1 MKKVLTAPVK
11 NLLVP
16 LGLTSAALAASSR
29 YVFGTTSSI
38 IPNKEM
44 NDITKIVKSW
54 MLRFIDKNFFI
65 KTIKHETKEQRG
77 RCFGNFLGTL
87 SVSLLENIL
96 GG

>member
-1 MKKVLTAPVK
+1 
-11 NLLVP
+11 
-16 LGLTSAALAASSR
+16 
-29 YVFGTTSSI
+29 
-38 IPNKEM
+38 M

-87 SVSLLENIL
+87 GVSLLRNIL

>member
-16 LGLTSAALAASSR
+16 LGLTSAALAASSN
-29 YVFGTTSSI
+29 VFGTTSST

-44 NDITKIVKSW
+44 NDITKIIKSW
-54 MLRFIDKNFFI
+54 MFRFIV
-65 KTIKHETKEQRG
+65 KHETKEQRG

-87 SVSLLENIL
+87 GVSLLRNIL

>member
-44 NDITKIVKSW
+44 NDITKIVKS
-54 MLRFIDKNFFI
+54 
-65 KTIKHETKEQRG
+65 
-77 RCFGNFLGTL
+77 
-87 SVSLLENIL
+87 
-96 GG
+96 

>member
-16 LGLTSAALAASSR
+16 LGLTSAALAASSN
-29 YVFGTTSSI
+29 VFGTTSST

-44 NDITKIVKSW
+44 NDITKIIKSW
-54 MLRFIDKNFFI
+54 MFRFIDKNFFI
-65 KTIKHETKEQRG
+65 ETIKHETKEQRV

-87 SVSLLENIL
+87 GVSLLRNIL

>member
-1 MKKVLTAPVK
+1 
-11 NLLVP
+11 
-16 LGLTSAALAASSR
+16 
-29 YVFGTTSSI
+29 
-38 IPNKEM
+38 M